1 MPLVSE
7 RRRPVAEF
15 RLAVAPTMPGATVA
29 KDIQRQIERVAAEAA
44 DAGAAVKA
52 RLPEIDW
59 EGLYG
64 LYGDLLM
71 TVTGVFDPTAHVP
84 EEHRSLAWYLGALD
98 RRDRFVTSW
107 EGFFSDLDALIMPP
121 AVTTAFTHREPGAS
135 LNVDGTEIEYGGNGG
150 PLVIFNLTGQAALV
164 VPAGLDQD
172 GLPIGIQIV
181 GPRWSEMRLLAIARA
196 LEEAGILPGFRPPPG
211 Y

>member
-1 MPLVSE
+1 
-7 RRRPVAEF
+7 
-15 RLAVAPTMPGATVA
+15 MPGATVA

-44 DAGAAVKA
+44 DAGAAVDA

-71 TVTGVFDPTAHVP
+71 TVTGVFDPTAQVP
-84 EEHRSLAWYLGALD
+84 EEHRSLAWYLEALD

-150 PLVIFNLTGQAALV
+150 PLVIFNLTGQPALV

-172 GLPIGIQIV
+172 GLPDRNPDRGTALV
-181 GPRWSEMRLLAIARA
+181 GDATPGDRPRPGGGRYPARVQAASRLLTT
-196 LEEAGILPGFRPPPG
+196 GQVVSPGSAPCPSRP
-211 Y
+211 